1 MPPVLLLLI
10 CKPGECFYC
19 GSSLNSCNNTAK
31 DALNLRDWHFAVTT
45 GHLNVVDQTCGF
57 KSNAN
62 ADKGGERKNF
72 I

>member
-1 MPPVLLLLI
+1 MPLTWETDI
-10 CKPGECFYC
+10 Y
-19 GSSLNSCNNTAK
+19 
-31 DALNLRDWHFAVTT
+31 AVTT